1 MSPTFRRKKP
11 RNQKM
16 RSKAAEDVLS
26 LDSDSDLEAGHME
39 SLDLSDNEHLMV
51 IAIDFGTT

>member
-1 MSPTFRRKKP
+1 
-11 RNQKM
+11 M